1 MSPRTAP
8 APRRRPAIPRRR
20 GLHRHRHR
28 RLRAAAALILPFLI
42 AVFLAVV
49 NVPLM
54 NWLVRLRVPKP
65 LAVLLTVLTVA
76 SVIGILV
83 ALLAQSVNQLT
94 EVIPRYRAR
103 VGELGTSVT
112 AWGAALG
119 LPVEAWREEW
129 QSVSLAAFGT
139 GDTIGAI
146 IGNTGAI
153 VGNAVRAVGA
163 FLSNAFL
170 VFLTVVFILFE
181 AAGFTTKIKLA
192 FGAGPDPF
200 GHLGRI
206 SAQIQTYLVTK
217 AAVSAATGSIVGIWV
232 AIMGLDFPLLWGV
245 VAFMF
250 NFIPTLGSIF
260 AAIPAV
266 LLALLQLGPGPRPD
280 HRGGVPVRERRVREP
295 DRAGAA
301 RPAPRAVDP
310 GGLRVPRLLGL
321 GLGAGRD
328 ALLGAA
334 HDGRQDRPREHRR
347 SALAGRDA
355 GRQPGRVGAQGESRQ
370 LIRPLLERRA
380 GLRLYVAG
388 AARDD
393 RCLIRRA
400 FNASRCST

>member
-1 MSPRTAP
+1 MSPE
-8 APRRRPAIPRRR
+8 PRQRRDA
-20 GLHRHRHR
+20 GLRFLVAAACIVIVIAG
-28 RLRAAAALILPFLI
+28 LRAAATLILPFLI
-42 AVFLAVV
+42 AMFLAVV

-54 NWLVRLRVPKP
+54 NWLVRMRVPKP

-103 VGELGTSVT
+103 VGELGTTVT
-112 AWGAALG
+112 ALGAAVG

-139 GDTIGAI
+139 VDTIGAI

-153 VGNAVRAVGA
+153 IGVAARTIGA

-181 AAGFTTKIKLA
+181 AAGFTAKIKLA
-192 FGAGPDPF
+192 FGAGQDPF

-217 AAVSAATGSIVGIWV
+217 ATVSAATGIIIGIWV

-260 AAIPAV
+260 AAVPAV
-266 LLALLQLGPGPRPD
+266 LLAVVQPDLGPGSAVIIAAGYLVVNVAFGNVIEPTLLGRRLGLSTLVVFVSLVFWGWVWGPV
-280 HRGGVPVRERRVREP
+280 GMLFSVPLTMVVKIALENTADLRWLAVMLDANPAVSVSARKRRVP
-295 DRAGAA
+295 AA
-301 RPAPRAVDP
+301 
-310 GGLRVPRLLGL
+310 
-321 GLGAGRD
+321 
-328 ALLGAA
+328 
-334 HDGRQDRPREHRR
+334 
-347 SALAGRDA
+347 
-355 GRQPGRVGAQGESRQ
+355 
-370 LIRPLLERRA
+370 
-380 GLRLYVAG
+380 
-388 AARDD
+388 
-393 RCLIRRA
+393 
-400 FNASRCST
+400 

>member
-1 MSPRTAP
+1 MTPEPGAHRDA
-8 APRRRPAIPRRR
+8 
-20 GLHRHRHR
+20 GLRFLVAAACIVVVIAG
-28 RLRAAAALILPFLI
+28 LRAAAALILPFLI

-54 NWLVRLRVPKP
+54 NWLVRMRVPKP
-65 LAVLLTVLTVA
+65 LAVLLTVLAVA
-76 SVIGILV
+76 SVIGVLV

-103 VGELGTSVT
+103 VGELATSVT
-112 AWGAALG
+112 ALGATLG
-119 LPVEAWREEW
+119 LPVEQLREEW

-139 GDTIGAI
+139 ADTIGAI

-153 VGNAVRAVGA
+153 VGNAVRTIGA

-181 AAGFTTKIKLA
+181 AAGFTAKIKLA
-192 FGAGPDPF
+192 FGAGRDPF

-217 AAVSAATGSIVGIWV
+217 ATVSAATGVIVGIWV

-266 LLALLQLGPGPRPD
+266 LLALLQLGPGPAVIIAA
-280 HRGGVPVRERRVREP
+280 GYLLVNVAFGNLIEP
-295 DRAGAA
+295 T
-301 RPAPRAVDP
+301 
-310 GGLRVPRLLGL
+310 LLGRRL
-321 GLGAGRD
+321 GLSTLVVFVSLVFWGWVWGPVGMLFSVPLTMVVKIALENTADLRWLAVMLDANPAVSARKRGAS
-328 ALLGAA
+328 AA
-334 HDGRQDRPREHRR
+334 
-347 SALAGRDA
+347 
-355 GRQPGRVGAQGESRQ
+355 
-370 LIRPLLERRA
+370 
-380 GLRLYVAG
+380 
-388 AARDD
+388 
-393 RCLIRRA
+393 
-400 FNASRCST
+400 

>member
-1 MSPRTAP
+1 MSPE
-8 APRRRPAIPRRR
+8 PRQRRDA
-20 GLHRHRHR
+20 GLRFLVAAACIVIVIAG
-28 RLRAAAALILPFLI
+28 LRAAAALILPFLI

-65 LAVLLTVLTVA
+65 LAVLLTVLAVA

-103 VGELGTSVT
+103 VGELGTSLT
-112 AWGAALG
+112 ALGASLG
-119 LPVEAWREEW
+119 LPVEQLREDLR
-129 QSVSLAAFGT
+129 SVSLAAFGT
-139 GDTIGAI
+139 VDTLGAI
-146 IGNTGAI
+146 VGNTGAI

-181 AAGFTTKIKLA
+181 AAGFTAKIKLA

-206 SAQIQTYLVTK
+206 SDQIQTYLVTK
-217 AAVSAATGSIVGIWV
+217 ATVSAATGIIIGVWV

-260 AAIPAV
+260 AAVPAV
-266 LLALLQLGPGPRPD
+266 LLALLQLGPGPAVIIAS
-280 HRGGVPVRERRVREP
+280 GYLLVNVAFGNLIEP
-295 DRAGAA
+295 T
-301 RPAPRAVDP
+301 
-310 GGLRVPRLLGL
+310 LLGRRL
-321 GLGAGRD
+321 GLSTLVVFVSLVFWGWVWGPVGMLFSVPLTMVVKIALENTADLRWLAVMLDANPAVSVSARKGRASGA
-328 ALLGAA
+328 
-334 HDGRQDRPREHRR
+334 
-347 SALAGRDA
+347 
-355 GRQPGRVGAQGESRQ
+355 
-370 LIRPLLERRA
+370 
-380 GLRLYVAG
+380 
-388 AARDD
+388 
-393 RCLIRRA
+393 
-400 FNASRCST
+400 